1 MLNKIKILHC
11 ADLHLGS
18 ELTAVPGRAR
28 ERRQELLKTFRK
40 ITNICQDE
48 NIDLLLI
55 AGDLFEGANIDGSTI
70 QSVKEYL
77 GSLDK
82 TIAAIAPGNHDYA
95 SVDSPYADE
104 DWPDNVVVFRA
115 GLEARE
121 FPEHGFTI
129 WGAAFA
135 GTYCR
140 EPLLVATQAV
150 DRDPNQVHVCVL
162 HGDLT
167 SEGADS
173 VYNPVSES
181 QLADSGF
188 DYVALGHIH
197 KRTPIL
203 FARNT
208 AYAYSGCPDGRGFDE
223 LGEKGVYIGTV
234 ARGHVDLEFRQTC
247 SRMYLTT
254 EIDISGAASET
265 EILDQV
271 LHSIADNYGSDYRDN
286 YYKIILT
293 GSIPAGYR
301 VPVSQLTDSLLERL
315 HFVKIKNRTRAELD
329 YDQLA
334 QEASLRGIY
343 VRRMLERIETA
354 EARKDEN
361 EVSRIRAAL
370 EIGMRAFEGEVQLSD
385 Y

>member
-1 MLNKIKILHC
+1 
-11 ADLHLGS
+11 
-18 ELTAVPGRAR
+18 
-28 ERRQELLKTFRK
+28 
-40 ITNICQDE
+40 
-48 NIDLLLI
+48 
-55 AGDLFEGANIDGSTI
+55 
-70 QSVKEYL
+70 
-77 GSLDK
+77 
-82 TIAAIAPGNHDYA
+82 
-95 SVDSPYADE
+95 
-104 DWPDNVVVFRA
+104 
-115 GLEARE
+115 
-121 FPEHGFTI
+121 
-129 WGAAFA
+129 
-135 GTYCR
+135 
-140 EPLLVATQAV
+140 
-150 DRDPNQVHVCVL
+150 
-162 HGDLT
+162 
-167 SEGADS
+167 
-173 VYNPVSES
+173 
-181 QLADSGF
+181 
-188 DYVALGHIH
+188 
-197 KRTPIL
+197 
-203 FARNT
+203 
-208 AYAYSGCPDGRGFDE
+208 
-223 LGEKGVYIGTV
+223 
-234 ARGHVDLEFRQTC
+234 
-247 SRMYLTT
+247 MYLTT

-271 LHSIADNYGSDYRDN
+271 LLSIADNYGSDYRDN